1 MLNVNYNPD
10 VLSCLA
16 NLSNDEVFTP
26 PKLVN
31 EILDMLPQDL
41 FQNKETTFLDPVTK
55 SGVFLREIAKR
66 LNEGLKEQIPDQQER
81 INHIFTKQ
89 VYGIAITELTSLLAR
104 RSTYCSKYANGEY
117 SVCTDFANEQG
128 NIKYERIQ
136 HTWQKGKCIYCGAS
150 ESEYSRTDDLETYAY
165 QFIHT
170 DKPQKL
176 FNMKFDVIVGNP
188 PYQESKEHGKK
199 VTGNGALWVKF
210 TLKAIELCKDKGH
223 VAFIIPD
230 SWTAPTYDLMGS
242 RKSIFNDYFKKYN
255 LTHINFNVKKYFP
268 GVGTD
273 PSAFVLKKDSNYATT
288 NVVTPNEKFDINIAN
303 TSFITRDV
311 NSVALSIHEKILN
324 QNENDKL
331 CKMRWTK
338 SVTSIKTE
346 NEKNKEYYY
355 PFVDHH
361 AGKPLRWANTLD
373 PDALKRKILIPYVG
387 KYQCIIDDKGELGAR
402 ESVSVLFLND
412 NETYESAN
420 SFLNSKLVTYIMNTN
435 RWTQYV
441 LSQIINY
448 IPINDYTKVWTDN
461 ELYNYFNLTQNE
473 IDYIEKYN

>member
-1 MLNVNYNPD
+1 MLGRLKFD
-10 VLSCLA
+10 I
-16 NLSNDEVFTP
+16 TQ
-26 PKLVN
+26 LVD
-31 EILDMLPQDL
+31 EILDQLPS
-41 FQNKETTFLDPVTK
+41 EVWSSSTTTFLDPAIGGGQFVYAIENRLRNAGHSDENISLRVYGYESNRMRINFAVNKYKMIGTYTNA
-55 SGVFLREIAKR
+55 VFLEA
-66 LNEGLKEQIPDQQER
+66 
-81 INHIFTKQ
+81 
-89 VYGIAITELTSLLAR
+89 
-104 RSTYCSKYANGEY
+104 
-117 SVCTDFANEQG
+117 
-128 NIKYERIQ
+128 
-136 HTWQKGKCIYCGAS
+136 
-150 ESEYSRTDDLETYAY
+150 ES
-165 QFIHT
+165 
-170 DKPQKL
+170 
-176 FNMKFDVIVGNP
+176 NMKFDVVVGNP

-255 LTHINFNVKKYFP
+255 LTHINFNVKKHFP

-324 QNENDKL
+324 QNENDRL

-420 SFLNSKLVTYIMNTN
+420 SFWNSKLVTYIMNTN

>member
-1 MLNVNYNPD
+1 MLGRLKFEID
-10 VLSCLA
+10 
-16 NLSNDEVFTP
+16 T
-26 PKLVN
+26 LVE
-31 EILDMLPQDL
+31 EILDQLPS
-41 FQNKETTFLDPVTK
+41 EVWSSSTTTFLDPAMGGGQFVRAIENR
-55 SGVFLREIAKR
+55 LRKAGHLDVDISSRVHGYESNR
-66 LNEGLKEQIPDQQER
+66 MR
-81 INHIFTKQ
+81 INFAVNKYKL
-89 VYGIAITELTSLLAR
+89 VG
-104 RSTYCSKYANGEY
+104 TYTNK
-117 SVCTDFANEQG
+117 DF
-128 NIKYERIQ
+128 
-136 HTWQKGKCIYCGAS
+136 
-150 ESEYSRTDDLETYAY
+150 LEEE
-165 QFIHT
+165 F
-170 DKPQKL
+170 D
-176 FNMKFDVIVGNP
+176 MKFDVIVGNP
-188 PYQESKEHGKK
+188 PYQESKDHGKK

-242 RKSIFNDYFKKYN
+242 RKSIFNHYFKKYN
-255 LTHINFNVKKYFP
+255 LTHINFDIKKHFP

-273 PSAFVLKKDSNYATT
+273 PSAFVLKKDSNYVTT

-324 QNENDKL
+324 QNENDRL

-346 NEKNKEYYY
+346 NEKNKEYCH

-361 AGKPLRWANTLD
+361 AGKPLRWANALD
-373 PDALKRKILIPYVG
+373 PDAIKRKILIPYVG

-412 NETYESAN
+412 NETFESAN
-420 SFLNSKLVTYIMNTN
+420 SFFNSKLVTYIMNTN

-448 IPINDYTKVWTDN
+448 IPINDYTKVWTDK
-461 ELYNYFNLTQNE
+461 ELYNYFNLTQKE
-473 IDYIEKYN
+473 IDYIEQYN

>member
-1 MLNVNYNPD
+1 MLGRLKFD
-10 VLSCLA
+10 IEL
-16 NLSNDEVFTP
+16 
-26 PKLVN
+26 LVE
-31 EILDMLPQDL
+31 EILDQLPS
-41 FQNKETTFLDPVTK
+41 EVWSSSTTKFLDPAIGGGQFVQA
-55 SGVFLREIAKR
+55 VERRLRDAGHSDENIASR
-66 LNEGLKEQIPDQQER
+66 VYGYESNRMR
-81 INHIFTKQ
+81 INFAVNKYKL
-89 VYGIAITELTSLLAR
+89 VGIYTNA
-104 RSTYCSKYANGEY
+104 
-117 SVCTDFANEQG
+117 DFLEE
-128 NIKYERIQ
+128 NI
-136 HTWQKGKCIYCGAS
+136 
-150 ESEYSRTDDLETYAY
+150 D
-165 QFIHT
+165 
-170 DKPQKL
+170 
-176 FNMKFDVIVGNP
+176 MKFDVIVGNP
-188 PYQESKEHGKK
+188 PYQESKDHGKK

-210 TLKAIELCKDKGH
+210 TLKSIELCKDNGY

-255 LTHINFNVKKYFP
+255 LIYINFNVKKYFA

-273 PSAFVLKKDSNYATT
+273 PSAFVLKKDSNYLTT
-288 NVVTPNEKFDINIAN
+288 SVITPSEKFNIDVTN

-311 NSVALSIHEKILN
+311 NSIALSIHEKVLN
-324 QNENDKL
+324 QNENNRL

-338 SVTSIKTE
+338 NVTSIKTE
-346 NEKNKEYYY
+346 NEKSKEYCH

-387 KYQCIIDDKGELGAR
+387 KYQCIIDSNGELGAR

-420 SFLNSKLVTYIMNTN
+420 SFFNSKLVTYIMNTN
-435 RWTQYV
+435 KWTQYV

-461 ELYNYFNLTQNE
+461 ELYAHFNLTQEE
-473 IDYIEKYN
+473 INYIEQYN

>member
-1 MLNVNYNPD
+1 MLGRLKFD
-10 VLSCLA
+10 I
-16 NLSNDEVFTP
+16 TQ
-26 PKLVN
+26 LVD
-31 EILDMLPQDL
+31 EILDQLPS
-41 FQNKETTFLDPVTK
+41 EVWSSSTTTFLDPAIGGGQFVYAIENRLRNAGHSDENISLRVYGYESNRMRINFAVNKYKMIGTYTNA
-55 SGVFLREIAKR
+55 VFLEA
-66 LNEGLKEQIPDQQER
+66 
-81 INHIFTKQ
+81 
-89 VYGIAITELTSLLAR
+89 
-104 RSTYCSKYANGEY
+104 
-117 SVCTDFANEQG
+117 
-128 NIKYERIQ
+128 
-136 HTWQKGKCIYCGAS
+136 
-150 ESEYSRTDDLETYAY
+150 ES
-165 QFIHT
+165 
-170 DKPQKL
+170 
-176 FNMKFDVIVGNP
+176 NMKFDVVVGNP

-255 LTHINFNVKKYFP
+255 LTHINFNVKKHFP

-324 QNENDKL
+324 QNENDRL

-420 SFLNSKLVTYIMNTN
+420 SFFNSKLVTYIMNTN